1 MEGILQSLGA
11 WAPIIGLGFG
21 AVWFLIALFRGQ
33 LGLGVIALIVCAIA
47 GQLHWIFTILMVL
60 LFGWMILLQPK
71 FVRAMASNFAVSGE
85 LVGFLWE
92 RKMWW
97 MVPMVV
103 MLLGFGLLMIFASA
117 SGVAPFVYALF

>member
-1 MEGILQSLGA
+1 LEGIIQSLDE
-11 WAPIIGLGFG
+11 WSLIIGLGFG
-21 AVWFLIALFRGQ
+21 ILWFLISMFRGQ
-33 LGLGVIALIVCAIA
+33 LGLGIFALIACTLA
-47 GQLHWIFTILMVL
+47 GQLHWIATILIVL
-60 LFGWMILLQPK
+60 LFGWMVLLQPV

-103 MLLGFGLLMIFASA
+103 MLLGFGLLVIFASA
-117 SGVAPFVYALF
+117 SGIGPFVYALF

>member
-47 GQLHWIFTILMVL
+47 GLLHWIFTILMVL